1 MKQSI
6 CDGGYQKHFVFN
18 FILFHVG
25 QVYKVSLTTYVLFRT
40 ELTLTFKL
48 PFKYNNS
55 KKNTPFTWSKTGSRL
70 DDICLDRDSEDAP
83 IYAGHSLFNITN
95 CLIL

>member
-1 MKQSI
+1 MGAI
-6 CDGGYQKHFVFN
+6 RNIFVFD
-18 FILFHVG
+18 FLLFYLG

-48 PFKYNNS
+48 AFNYNNS
-55 KKNTPFTWSKTGSRL
+55 KIIPRLHGAKLDRDL

-83 IYAGHSLFNITN
+83 IYAGHSLFNIKN